1 MRHINLILILQ
12 LLTLLALANGAP
24 LIAKKIL
31 GTAFAYPLDNGVTLA
46 DGQPLLGR
54 SKTIRGIVLSIAV
67 TTLAAPWVGISPAA
81 GLLISAVAMVGDLL
95 SSFIK
100 RRMKLPS
107 GSMALGL
114 DQIPESFFPAIAARS
129 MLPVSALDTAI
140 VSGFFFVGELAVS
153 RALFALNI
161 RDRPY

>member
-1 MRHINLILILQ
+1 MRHIHLILVLQILI
-12 LLTLLALANGAP
+12 LLALANGTP

-31 GTAFAYPLDNGVTLA
+31 GSAFAHPLDNGLTLA
-46 DGQPLLGR
+46 DGQPLFGR

-67 TTLAAPWVGISPAA
+67 TTLAAPWA
-81 GLLISAVAMVGDLL
+81 GLSPDAGFLLSAVAMIGDLF
-95 SSFIK
+95 SKFVK
-100 RRMKLPS
+100 RRMKLAP

-114 DQIPESFFPAIAARS
+114 DQIPESVLPAFAARS
-129 MLPVSALDTAI
+129 ILPVSVLDAAI
-140 VSGFFFVGELAVS
+140 VSGFFFAGELAVS

>member
-1 MRHINLILILQ
+1 MRHIHLILILQ
-12 LLTLLALANGAP
+12 LLMLLALANGTP

-31 GTAFAYPLDNGVTLA
+31 GNAFAYPLDNGVTLA
-46 DGQPLLGR
+46 DGQPLFGH
-54 SKTIRGIVLSIAV
+54 SKTVRGFVLSIAT
-67 TTLAAPWVGISPAA
+67 TTLAAPWAGLSPDA
-81 GLLISAVAMVGDLL
+81 GLLLSSVAMMGDLF

-100 RRMKLPS
+100 RRMKLAP

-114 DQIPESFFPAIAARS
+114 DQVPESFLPAIAARS
-129 MLPVSALDTAI
+129 ILPISALDAVI
-140 VSGFFFVGELAVS
+140 VSGFFFAGELAVS

>member
-1 MRHINLILILQ
+1 MRHIHLILILQ
-12 LLTLLALANGAP
+12 LLMLLALANGAP

-31 GTAFAYPLDNGVTLA
+31 GNAFAYPLDNGVTLA
-46 DGQPLLGR
+46 DGQPLFGR
-54 SKTIRGIVLSIAV
+54 SKTVRGIVLSIAT
-67 TTLAAPWVGISPAA
+67 TTLAAPWAGLSPAA
-81 GLLISAVAMVGDLL
+81 GLLLSSVAMMGDLF

-100 RRMKLPS
+100 RRMKLAP

-114 DQIPESFFPAIAARS
+114 DQVPESFLPAIAARS
-129 MLPVSALDTAI
+129 ILPISALDAVI
-140 VSGFFFVGELAVS
+140 VSGFFFAGELAVS

>member
-81 GLLISAVAMVGDLL
+81 GLLISAVAMIGDLF

-100 RRMKLPS
+100 RRMKLPPAHGARARS
-107 GSMALGL
+107 
-114 DQIPESFFPAIAARS
+114 DPRIFFPRHCRTFDLAGLGSRRRNRKRI
-129 MLPVSALDTAI
+129 
-140 VSGFFFVGELAVS
+140 FF
-153 RALFALNI
+153 
-161 RDRPY
+161 